1 MKLWNNKNK
10 ALPCFLFLK
19 HSYNCLPNSLLYD
32 SAEMI
37 LDNCRLV
44 FECNANKIETVSYK
58 SGGKSETIKYE
69 ND

>member
-1 MKLWNNKNK
+1 MN
-10 ALPCFLFLK
+10 LFVEDEEK
-19 HSYNCLPNSLLYD
+19 FKEKYPYD

-58 SGGKSETIKYE
+58 SGGESETIKYE